1 MSSSMCAICP
11 KRDSANV
18 QRSLARLNA
27 SLGNE
32 KESQECERLAS
43 EIESSPCPWWWTRT
57 EKLYDKEGRD
67 LGESRTESLC
77 GIVYLPRFFMSQG
90 NLVQEALETS
100 QSKRNQQ
107 ADDMKDLKETIDLGL
122 QVIAHNC
129 SRWIKGSLIGVN
141 ASSLIDTVA
150 DHPGLESGLQP
161 RLEGKLEDVDGRNG
175 SNHV

>member
-1 MSSSMCAICP
+1 MPSEMCAICP

-18 QRSLARLNA
+18 QRSLARLNS

-32 KESQECERLAS
+32 SEAKECERLAI

-100 QSKRNQQ
+100 QSKRNQS
-107 ADDMKDLKETIDLGL
+107 ARDMAELRQSIDLGL
-122 QVIAHNC
+122 QVVAYNC
-129 SRWIKGSLIGVN
+129 NRLIKGSLDADVEVGIN
-141 ASSLIDTVA
+141 AGSLIDPVA
-150 DHPGLESGLQP
+150 DHPSIS
-161 RLEGKLEDVDGRNG
+161 EGKLEDVDNRTEP
-175 SNHV
+175 NHEI